1 MNGSFDDKNNP
12 ISKISFIFKIIY
24 VNATI
29 EKIERSVLRTQGII
43 NQFAENLYHP

>member
-1 MNGSFDDKNNP
+1 MIKTIQYP
-12 ISKISFIFKIIY
+12 KISFINIVY
-24 VNATI
+24 ANAAI